1 MAAGNA
7 QNRIPEDDARRLIS
21 AHDGNV
27 ALLYVW
33 HSIHTSF
40 DAEQAAADLCLTSRE
55 VQSAKE
61 KLDRLFSSAP
71 PRSPSTSVPQMV
83 PEGAPHY
90 SDSDIRRMLQN
101 GREFQTIVGETTRII
116 GHTLSTP
123 DLEILLGIYD
133 HLALPPEVIMELI
146 NYCAERNLEKFG
158 PSRRLSVRAIQKE
171 AYRWSEEEILS
182 FEAAENYINRQ
193 RTLRKDVAELA
204 EVLRLQRDNLTATQE
219 KYILSWIELGF
230 ESAAVAEA
238 YDRTVVNTGK
248 LSWPY
253 LDKILQA
260 WHGNGLHTIR
270 EILEKDSR
278 HTSPKKPIN
287 TPRNGSG
294 SVVGPKDITDFMGD
308 TGKEV

>member
-1 MAAGNA
+1 M
-7 QNRIPEDDARRLIS
+7 QNRIPEDDARRLVS

-27 ALLYVW
+27 VLLYVW
-33 HSIHTSF
+33 HSLHSSF
-40 DAEQAAADLCLTSRE
+40 DPERAAADLCLTSRE
-55 VQSAKE
+55 IQSAKE
-61 KLDRLFSSAP
+61 KLDRLFASAP
-71 PRSPSTSVPQMV
+71 LRTAASSVPQTI
-83 PEGAPHY
+83 PEEAPHY
-90 SDSDIRRMLQN
+90 SESDIQRMLQN
-101 GREFQTIVGETTRII
+101 GREFQTIVSETARII

-146 NYCAERNLEKFG
+146 NYCAERNTEKYG

-171 AYRWSEEEILS
+171 AYRWAAEEILS
-182 FEAAENYINRQ
+182 FEAAESYISRQ
-193 RTLRKDVAELA
+193 KTLRKDVGELA
-204 EVLRLQRDNLTATQE
+204 EVLRLQRDSLTATQE

-260 WHGNGLHTIR
+260 WHRNGLHSIR

-278 HTSPKKPIN
+278 HSSTKKLSNTS
-287 TPRNGSG
+287 RNGSG

-308 TGKEV
+308 SGKEV